1 MSTRNRRYTR
11 LLVLLGLLAFGS
23 SATGSFWVVFLHEV
37 EGLPPAAIA
46 ALFGAAAFAA
56 AFTAMAMT
64 IVGSVPAA
72 PTMVA
77 GLGCLAGMQLALAFL
92 RGPPMYALFSLLY
105 GAYIPLFFLP
115 WNTLVTAET
124 GVRDRGAKL
133 AGISLAFSVATV
145 AAPFTGGLLA
155 SARGFPALFVFGAAV
170 IVGAAVLA
178 AVTARPSERVRLA
191 WDPRRLGRGT
201 CVAYAAQGGIDG
213 VLWTAIPLVTLSFV
227 QGPVELGALFSLF
240 ALSGGV
246 FAVFLGRWSD
256 RIRHRRRFIALGA
269 ALPIPLAIAVG
280 LAPNLLAFTV
290 ANGILSATLAVA
302 PTFITT
308 AVVDR
313 LEAEIGLVM
322 QTREVILNLSRGATS
337 AGILALFL
345 LGVPVQLALL
355 VVACLLPF
363 EALAERFR

>member
-1 MSTRNRRYTR
+1 MSGRNRRYTR

-37 EGLPPAAIA
+37 DGLPPAAVA
-46 ALFGAAAFAA
+46 ALVGAAACAA
-56 AFTAMAMT
+56 A
-64 IVGSVPAA
+64 
-72 PTMVA
+72 
-77 GLGCLAGMQLALAFL
+77 
-92 RGPPMYALFSLLY
+92 
-105 GAYIPLFFLP
+105 
-115 WNTLVTAET
+115 
-124 GVRDRGAKL
+124 
-133 AGISLAFSVATV
+133 
-145 AAPFTGGLLA
+145 FTGGLLA
-155 SARGFPALFVFGAAV
+155 SARGFPALFGFGAAV

-227 QGPVELGALFSLF
+227 QGAVELGALFSLF

-308 AVVDR
+308 AGVDR
-313 LEAEIGLVM
+313 PEAEVGPGM
-322 QTREVILNLSRGATS
+322 
-337 AGILALFL
+337 
-345 LGVPVQLALL
+345 
-355 VVACLLPF
+355 
-363 EALAERFR
+363 